1 MIKVENPAMGL
12 FVLRVGVG
20 ATMLSHG
27 LPKLMGFSEKISTF
41 SDPLGLGPAASLI
54 LAIFSEVI
62 CSIFLILGLKTRLA
76 AVPLL
81 MTMLVAFFIV
91 HGMDPWGRKELAAMY
106 GLSYLTLILG
116 GGGAYQ
122 VKR

>member
-1 MIKVENPAMGL
+1 
-12 FVLRVGVG
+12 
-20 ATMLSHG
+20 MLSHG